1 MQKVRKKVKKMYI
14 PPFWC
19 GVIATVLVELLATII
34 MAFAVRTK
42 PEKGEKDDD
51 CN

>member
-1 MQKVRKKVKKMYI
+1 MYI

-19 GVIATVLVELLATII
+19 GVIATMLVELLVTIII
-34 MAFAVRTK
+34 MAYAVRTK

>member
-1 MQKVRKKVKKMYI
+1 MYI

-19 GVIATVLVELLATII
+19 GTII

>member
-1 MQKVRKKVKKMYI
+1 MQKDRKRVKKMYI

-19 GVIATVLVELLATII
+19 RVIATMLVELLVTII
-34 MAFAVRTK
+34 MAYAVRTK

>member
-1 MQKVRKKVKKMYI
+1 MYI

-19 GVIATVLVELLATII
+19 GVIATVLAELLATII
-34 MAFAVRTK
+34 MAFAVRKK
-42 PEKGEKDDD
+42 PDKGEKDDD